1 MNQFIRS
8 ELLLGKENIN
18 KLKNFRIAIFG
29 LGGVGSYVLEGL
41 TRIGIGNF
49 VLVDADVI
57 ELSNLNRQIIATHQ
71 TIGMDK
77 VEAARNR
84 VLSINPMANISA
96 HKIFYLGNNDCN
108 IIDNCD
114 YVIDAIDTVSAKLSL
129 AETCFQKNIPLI
141 SSMGTGNKLD
151 PTKLQVSDI
160 FKTSVCPLAR
170 VMRRELKKRNIPS
183 LKVVYSTEEPLS
195 PIKQS
200 EDLNPPLTR
209 KKQTPGSVSFVPSVA
224 GLIIAG
230 EVVKDLLNLS

>member
-8 ELLLGKENIN
+8 ELLLGKENID
-18 KLKNFRIAIFG
+18 KLKNFRVAIFG

-57 ELSNLNRQIIATHQ
+57 ELSNLNRQIIATHK
-71 TIGMDK
+71 TIGMNK
-77 VEAARNR
+77 VEAALNR
-84 VLSINPMANISA
+84 VLSINPMANVST
-96 HKIFYLGNNDCN
+96 HKIFYLGNNDSN

-114 YVIDAIDTVSAKLSL
+114 YVIDAIDTVSAKISL

-151 PTKLQVSDI
+151 PTKLQVSDV
-160 FKTSVCPLAR
+160 FQTSVCPLAR

-183 LKVVYSTEEPLS
+183 LKVVYSTEEPIT
-195 PIKQS
+195 PINPYGTLNSS
-200 EDLNPPLTR
+200 ETR
-209 KKQTPGSVSFVPSVA
+209 TKQTPGSVSFVPSVA

-230 EVVKDLLNLS
+230 EVVRDLLKLS